1 LRTTRIL
8 IGALGFLVSAVFL
21 VIAVHRLDSRAIGR
35 VLAGA
40 RLWPWLPAAIGAYL
54 LGHGVRGLRCSWLL
68 RGHAHLSLGTGANVV
83 VVGYAVNNLLP
94 ARAGELA
101 RSAMVSER
109 TGIPFAHS
117 LTVIFIER
125 ILDGLAILT
134 LFLVAAWLTAF
145 SVPWLRLPLWVSLAV
160 FVTAALVVLV
170 AAALPGMP
178 VTVTSRLCAR
188 LPPRWQARA
197 VGVASSFAAGVSAIG
212 DGRRAARLFALSL
225 VVWTLESAMFLL
237 LLPALGLPFEPAWA
251 MLAMAVTNLGLMIP
265 SSPGFIGSFHLFC
278 MQTVAALGVDRT
290 TAFAYA
296 VLVHAAFYVPV
307 TLWGVGALFRYG
319 VELASLKG
327 ITNLVRNLPD
337 SGQAAGAPGFVVAS
351 LPRPA
356 PPRALRLGRLLA
368 SVVDAVLPEGGGPEV
383 RDEVATFVAGQV
395 QALPRRLRLAFL
407 AGLGVFAVRVRLAH
421 PRGFA
426 AQPRPVRRALVDG
439 WAFGDW
445 PPGRKLFRLVR
456 STALLAFYEHP
467 GMATELSPLPAR
479 VASERSER

>member
-1 LRTTRIL
+1 MPGSGRRLRATRIL

-40 RLWPWLPAAIGAYL
+40 RLWPWLPAAIAAYL
-54 LGHGVRGLRCSWLL
+54 LGHGVRGLRCTWLL

-134 LFLVAAWLTAF
+134 LFLIAAWLTAF

-197 VGVASSFAAGVSAIG
+197 VGLASSFAAGVSAIG
-212 DGRRAARLFALSL
+212 DG
-225 VVWTLESAMFLL
+225 
-237 LLPALGLPFEPAWA
+237 G
-251 MLAMAVTNLGLMIP
+251 
-265 SSPGFIGSFHLFC
+265 
-278 MQTVAALGVDRT
+278 
-290 TAFAYA
+290 
-296 VLVHAAFYVPV
+296 
-307 TLWGVGALFRYG
+307 
-319 VELASLKG
+319 
-327 ITNLVRNLPD
+327 
-337 SGQAAGAPGFVVAS
+337 
-351 LPRPA
+351 
-356 PPRALRLGRLLA
+356 
-368 SVVDAVLPEGGGPEV
+368 GGGPP
-383 RDEVATFVAGQV
+383 VALSQV
-395 QALPRRLRLAFL
+395 VLI
-407 AGLGVFAVRVRLAH
+407 
-421 PRGFA
+421 
-426 AQPRPVRRALVDG
+426 D
-439 WAFGDW
+439 
-445 PPGRKLFRLVR
+445 
-456 STALLAFYEHP
+456 
-467 GMATELSPLPAR
+467 
-479 VASERSER
+479 